1 MVEDRLG
8 RAILTSLCLGVEF
21 GVSLAEKAG
30 LSCGV
35 SRTTAATSLVE
46 NVDVGSE
53 TATLPVRKDIEC
65 KY

>member
-1 MVEDRLG
+1 
-8 RAILTSLCLGVEF
+8 LGVEF